1 MDDDNQTTQDEIDT
15 EENSTFDEGDEQSL
29 EALTDLLEDDNAMET
44 EYPEDDQPYQFED
57 DTGSYKEDDDE
68 GITTK

>member
-1 MDDDNQTTQDEIDT
+1 MDVDDQTIQDEEIETEDT
-15 EENSTFDEGDEQSL
+15 TVDEGDEQSL

-57 DTGSYKEDDDE
+57 DTGSYKEDNDE